1 LTPPLLEAHNA
12 VVRRIMAGLLLAV
25 FGFSPIAPALLANE
39 DSNLPACCRRLG
51 EHRCAIAAS
60 QGASFIQE
68 RCPHFPSGS
77 ASLAASGTAAVTPA
91 QGVFAPVVSYPS
103 AHAQTEAHYRVSFS
117 RAWQKR
123 GPPALLS

>member
-1 LTPPLLEAHNA
+1 
-12 VVRRIMAGLLLAV
+12 MAGLLLAV
-25 FGFSPIAPALLANE
+25 FSFSLIAPALLADE

-51 EHRCAIAAS
+51 EHHCVMAAS
-60 QGASFIQE
+60 GGASFIQE

-77 ASLAASGTAAVTPA
+77 ASLAASGMAVARSSQAVFAAVLSHPA
-91 QGVFAPVVSYPS
+91 
-103 AHAQTEAHYRVSFS
+103 AHAQTEARYRISFS

>member
-1 LTPPLLEAHNA
+1 M
-12 VVRRIMAGLLLAV
+12 RRIMARLLLAV
-25 FGFSPIAPALLANE
+25 VSFSLIAPALLADE

-51 EHRCAIAAS
+51 EHHCTLGAS

-77 ASLAASGTAAVTPA
+77 VALMALGIAAVTPEQA
-91 QGVFAPVVSYPS
+91 VFAAIVGHPA
-103 AHAQTEAHYRVSFS
+103 AHAQTEARYRISFS

>member
-1 LTPPLLEAHNA
+1 LTALLWEAHNA

-25 FGFSPIAPALLANE
+25 FSFSLIAPALLADE

-51 EHRCAIAAS
+51 EHHCVLATS
-60 QGASFIQE
+60 QGASFIEE
-68 RCPHFPSGS
+68 RCPHFPLGS
-77 ASLAASGTAAVTPA
+77 AALAASEIATVTPSQA
-91 QGVFAPVVSYPS
+91 VFAAIVSHPAAS
-103 AHAQTEAHYRVSFS
+103 AQTEARYRVSFS

>member
-1 LTPPLLEAHNA
+1 LTPVLCEAHNA

-25 FGFSPIAPALLANE
+25 FSFSLIAPALLADE

-51 EHRCAIAAS
+51 EHHCVMAAS
-60 QGASFIQE
+60 GGANFIQE
-68 RCPHFPSGS
+68 RCPHFPPGS
-77 ASLAASGTAAVTPA
+77 ASLAASGMVAVTPA
-91 QGVFAPVVSYPS
+91 QADFAAIVSHPA
-103 AHAQTEAHYRVSFS
+103 AHAQTEARYRISFS

>member
-1 LTPPLLEAHNA
+1 
-12 VVRRIMAGLLLAV
+12 MAGLLLAV
-25 FGFSPIAPALLANE
+25 FSFSLIAPALLADE

-51 EHRCAIAAS
+51 EHHCVIAAT
-60 QGASFIQE
+60 GEAGFIQE

-77 ASLAASGTAAVTPA
+77 ASLAASGMVAVTPA
-91 QGVFAPVVSYPS
+91 QAVFAAIVSHPA
-103 AHAQTEAHYRVSFS
+103 AHAQTEARYRISFS